1 MLSAAVN
8 RYPVPILINWGA
20 KEAKDAYVQHLAK
33 VWTILDYLEKMIAR
47 NQNDDLVLIIDGF
60 DIHFQLPP
68 EVLISRYFSE
78 NERANKRIE
87 AQLGEQVMREQ
98 GIKQTVIFG
107 HDKLCWPTDW
117 RRPACWLIP
126 EASDPRYS
134 YGPRAGA
141 EPTLSRARWLN
152 SGTILGPVEAIRDIF
167 RATLDLIHRNHTTD
181 SDQFYFANIW
191 ADQEHARRLL
201 EAEPYKGIDKSKF
214 DFPELIPGN
223 RTEYFFGLDYEGV
236 LFQTMAFF
244 REFIVWE
251 TFNGVVPAKVSSIW
265 KPTNKQQRLIKRDP
279 YYTKIL
285 PNDVANARGP
295 FSAVHEI
302 QARQREEDPKA
313 EIVDSSVVT
322 NQTWRDLSLGVNANS
337 NQIFPLLHF
346 TGPKEFR
353 KKWWPRL
360 WFMPWAEDLLRASVK
375 SRGGTLGTKA
385 LGGKMWWPGLMGN
398 ESNADWGD
406 KGGAWSDSGEWLG
419 WQGLCGAHEGVIY
432 GREEDRGAARL
443 GNGG

>member
-1 MLSAAVN
+1 MN
-8 RYPVPILINWGA
+8 RYPVPVLINWGA

-33 VWTILDYLEKMIAR
+33 VWTILDYLETMIKR
-47 NQNDDLVLIIDGF
+47 NQSDDLVLIIDGF
-60 DIHFQLPP
+60 DVHFQLPP
-68 EVLISRYFSE
+68 EVLIARYYSE
-78 NERANKRIE
+78 NARANKRIA
-87 AQLGEQVMREQ
+87 AQLGGADIAAAKNMRQ
-98 GIKQTVIFG
+98 SVIFG

-117 RRPACWLIP
+117 RRPACWIVP

-134 YGPRAGA
+134 YGPITDS

-152 SGTILGPVEAIRDIF
+152 SGTILGPVSEIRDIF
-167 RATLDLIHRNHTTD
+167 HATLDLIHRNHTTD

-191 ADQEHARRLL
+191 ADQEHARRL
-201 EAEPYKGIDKSKF
+201 AEPKPYEGVKKEDF

-251 TFNGVVPAKVSSIW
+251 TFDGMVPKKMSSIW
-265 KPTNKQQRLIKRDP
+265 KAEKKNQQLIKRDT
-279 YYTKIL
+279 YSLKVL
-285 PNDVANARGP
+285 PNDVADARGP
-295 FSAVHEI
+295 FSAVKEA
-302 QARQREEDPKA
+302 QAKQKLENPDVELVNSTA
-313 EIVDSSVVT
+313 IT

-353 KKWWPRL
+353 QLWWPRY
-360 WFMPWAEDLLRASVK
+360 WFMPWAEELLRASVAA
-375 SRGGTLGTKA
+375 RGGPLGTKL
-385 LGGKMWWPGLMGN
+385 LGGKMWWPGLTGN
-398 ESNADWGD
+398 ETAADWGE
-406 KGGAWSDSGEWLG
+406 KGGAWSDKGEWLHWKG
-419 WQGLCGAHEGVIY
+419 MCGIHERVIY
-432 GREEDRGAARL
+432 GLEKSKGSLKPL